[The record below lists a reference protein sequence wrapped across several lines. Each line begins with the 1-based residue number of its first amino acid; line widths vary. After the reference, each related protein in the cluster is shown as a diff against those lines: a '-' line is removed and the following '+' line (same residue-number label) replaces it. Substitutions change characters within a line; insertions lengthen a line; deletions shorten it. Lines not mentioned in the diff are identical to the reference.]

1 MQTPKKPK
9 GLPEYKYDKEMKEYV
24 PPKGKLI
31 EVNLNL
37 FIVILIVWWLML
49 FGASFVD
56 KELITSVAE
65 MFKGEEREYSGKG
78 VKIRNKKSKQR
89 QKKE

>member
-1 MQTPKKPK
+1 MMQTPKKPK

-37 FIVILIVWWLML
+37 FIVILVVWWLML
-49 FGASFVD
+49 FGASFVNE
-56 KELITSVAE
+56 ELITSVARK
-65 MFKGEEREYSGKG
+65 FKGEKGEYAGKT
-78 VKIRNKKSKQR
+78 VEMKK
-89 QKKE
+89 